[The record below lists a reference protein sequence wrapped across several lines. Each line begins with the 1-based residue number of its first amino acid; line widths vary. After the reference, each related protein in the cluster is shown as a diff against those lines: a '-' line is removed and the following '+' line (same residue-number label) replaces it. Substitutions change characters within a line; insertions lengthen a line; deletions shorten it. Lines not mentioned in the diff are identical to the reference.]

1 MRNSHTTALIHTR
14 QYKDTKILIKEIRKA
29 VEKETG
35 LTFSELKKKYSE
47 QTLFYKVL
55 RCVNTTKKVVCKAF
69 DINID
74 NACWYKRDYEKI
86 GLLVQ
91 SVDEV
96 KCPYSVCM
104 AHLLSTNEKMFAEL
118 TKSNTNQLKL
128 FK

>member
-1 MRNSHTTALIHTR
+1 MRNSHTTALIHKR

-29 VEKETG
+29 VENETG

-55 RCVNTTKKVVCKAF
+55 RCVTTTKKAVCKSF

-96 KCPYSVCM
+96 KCPYSGCM

-118 TKSNTNQLKL
+118 TKSNTNQLKM
-128 FK
+128 F

>member
-1 MRNSHTTALIHTR
+1 MTNKSRTALHKR

-47 QTLFYKVL
+47 QALFYKVL
-55 RCVNTTKKVVCKAF
+55 RCVTTTKKVVCKAF

-74 NACWYKRDYEKI
+74 NACRYKRTLEKQ

-91 SVDEV
+91 SFERII
-96 KCPYSVCM
+96 CPYSNFK
-104 AHLLSTNEKMFAEL
+104 AYRLSTNEKMFAEL

-128 FK
+128 F

>member
-47 QTLFYKVL
+47 QALFYKVL
-55 RCVNTTKKVVCKAF
+55 RCVTTTKKAVCKTF
-69 DINID
+69 DISIE
-74 NACWYKRDYEKI
+74 NACRYKRKI
-86 GLLVQ
+86 EEQGLLVQ

-96 KCPYSVCM
+96 KCPYSGCM
-104 AHLLSTNEKMFAEL
+104 AHILSTNEKMFAEL

-128 FK
+128 F